1 MNFERPIDSAP
12 SGRTSPRAKDLLTG
26 RAPSDSGLTAALA
39 QRRPWI
45 PRWISNLHG
54 NLGRRHL
61 LRPLLLIAA
70 AATIVSLLGF
80 SQDSGPFNPPAAAM
94 PRPAGRVFDPFLADL
109 EERTFRFFWETAN
122 PENGLVPDRY
132 PTPSYSSIAA
142 VGFGLTA
149 YPIGVE
155 RGYVTREAARLRV
168 LATLRFLRD
177 APQNDSARG
186 AAGYKG
192 FFYHFLDMKSG
203 ERFGDAEL
211 STVDTAIL
219 LAGALFCQSYFT
231 GADLEEVEIRA
242 LAEEIYRRV
251 DWHWA
256 QVHAPAISHGWTP
269 EDGFL
274 EYDWRGYNEAMLV
287 YLLALGSPTFPVEAK
302 AWTEWTSTYDKNW
315 RTEFGQEYLS
325 FAPLFGH
332 QYTHVW
338 MDFRKIQDDYM
349 RKRGLDYFENSRRAI
364 YAQQAYAIANPRRC
378 KGYGATVWGITASD
392 GPADVELDDN
402 GRQRIYRGYAARGTD
417 NQDDCTLALTA
428 TVASIPF
435 APELAIP
442 AVLEMNRRFGQ
453 HIYSKYGFIDAFNPS
468 FHFDVP
474 LSHGRGIPG
483 FGWVD
488 IDYLGID
495 QGPICAMIENQRS
508 ALIWHVMEQNAHL
521 RRGLERAG
529 FSGGWLSASK

>member
-1 MNFERPIDSAP
+1 MNFAQPMDPTP
-12 SGRTSPRAKDLLTG
+12 SSRTSPIAKGALTG
-26 RAPSDSGLTAALA
+26 REPSNSGPTKAGAHRL
-39 QRRPWI
+39 PWI
-45 PRWISNLHG
+45 PRWLSDLHVTLHQR
-54 NLGRRHL
+54 NL
-61 LRPLLLIAA
+61 LRPLVLIAA

-80 SQDSGPFNPPAAAM
+80 SQDSGPFNPTAAAM

-109 EERTFRFFWETAN
+109 EERTFRFFWDTAN

-142 VGFGLTA
+142 VGFGLTT

-177 APQNDSARG
+177 APQNESARG
-186 AAGYKG
+186 VAGYKG
-192 FFYHFLDMKSG
+192 FFYHFLDMKTG

-231 GADLEEVEIRA
+231 GADFEEVEIRA

-287 YLLALGSPTFPVEAK
+287 SLVALGSPTFPVGQK
-302 AWTEWTSTYDKNW
+302 AWTEWTSTYDTTW
-315 RTEFGQEYLS
+315 RKEFGQEYLG

-332 QYTHVW
+332 
-338 MDFRKIQDDYM
+338 
-349 RKRGLDYFENSRRAI
+349 
-364 YAQQAYAIANPRRC
+364 
-378 KGYGATVWGITASD
+378 
-392 GPADVELDDN
+392 
-402 GRQRIYRGYAARGTD
+402 
-417 NQDDCTLALTA
+417 
-428 TVASIPF
+428 
-435 APELAIP
+435 
-442 AVLEMNRRFGQ
+442 
-453 HIYSKYGFIDAFNPS
+453 
-468 FHFDVP
+468 
-474 LSHGRGIPG
+474 
-483 FGWVD
+483 
-488 IDYLGID
+488 
-495 QGPICAMIENQRS
+495 
-508 ALIWHVMEQNAHL
+508 
-521 RRGLERAG
+521 
-529 FSGGWLSASK
+529 